1 MMPNINQIGPSI
13 RMKMPKLSDT
23 EKELTAFLLR
33 LGAEV
38 ENCRISDLA
47 DKFGVSEAAVVKMA
61 KKLDFTG
68 FKQLKD
74 ELLQYYRL
82 PNSELFSEI
91 SLDDDA
97 AGIVEKVFN
106 NSIHAIHE
114 TREILD
120 IQALE
125 RASELMV
132 ERPTRYFYGV
142 AGSAAIADDACH
154 KFLRIGLHCD
164 MVRDPHLM
172 LMTASLLDGKGLAF
186 AISHSGQTL
195 AVLDAV
201 RTAKANGAAVVALTS
216 YPYSSLAK
224 EADVVLCSTSMSS
237 PWMGENAAAR
247 IAQLN
252 VLDAL
257 FILTAKRDHARA
269 SRALTKTMASVTAK
283 REK

>member
-1 MMPNINQIGPSI
+1 MSSITRIGPNI
-13 RMKMPKLSDT
+13 RMKMPELSHT
-23 EKELTAFLLR
+23 EKEISKYLLSM
-33 LGAEV
+33 GAEV
-38 ENCRISDLA
+38 ENCRISDVA
-47 DKFGVSEAAVVKMA
+47 NRFDISEAAVVKMA

-68 FKQLKD
+68 FKQMKE

-91 SLDDDA
+91 SLDDDVA
-97 AGIVEKVFN
+97 EIVGKVFN

-120 IQALE
+120 LAALE
-125 RASELMV
+125 RASELMIQ
-132 ERPTRYFYGV
+132 RSTRYFYGV
-142 AGSAAIADDACH
+142 AGSAVICADACH

-164 MVRDPHLM
+164 QVSDPHM
-172 LMTASLLDGKGLAF
+172 MMMTSSLLDGNGLAF
-186 AISHSGQTL
+186 AVSHSGQTT

-201 RTAKANGAAVVALTS
+201 RAAKANGAAVVALTS

-237 PWMGENAAAR
+237 PWTGENAAAR

-252 VLDAL
+252 IVDAL
-257 FILTAKRDHARA
+257 FILIAKRDHARA
-269 SRALTKTMASVTAK
+269 TAALGRTMTSVSTK